1 MVEKIRGLQ
10 RYVQTVRNNLRDIVI
25 LVLLVFV
32 VFNYFKPSKQVFP
45 VSKQKVIE
53 RRIQG
58 KETVIKLNTIA
69 SDNGKKVIKTL
80 NGRVDE
86 LMAELS
92 IIKGRRDTFNIVP
105 IQDTLIR
112 ILYVQGQVKD
122 GVIKNLD
129 TIVQAQRYIINSK
142 DTIIATKDF
151 NLKKVKR
158 QRNISLL
165 ANGILTGLLIIK

>member
-1 MVEKIRGLQ
+1 MVKPLSRLQ
-10 RYVQTVRNNLRDIVI
+10 ENVQTVRNNLRDIVI
-25 LVLLVFV
+25 LVLLAFV

-53 RRIQG
+53 RRIEG
-58 KETVIKLNTIA
+58 KETVIKLNTVA

-112 ILYVQGQVKD
+112 VLYVQGQIKD

-151 NLKKVKR
+151 ELKKVKR

>member
-1 MVEKIRGLQ
+1 MVKSFGRLQ
-10 RYVQTVRNNLRDIVI
+10 ENIQTLRNNLRDIVI

-45 VSKQKVIE
+45 VSKQKTIE
-53 RRIQG
+53 RRIEG

-151 NLKKVKR
+151 ELKKVKR

-165 ANGILTGLLIIK
+165 VNGVLTTLLIIK

>member
-1 MVEKIRGLQ
+1 MVKSFGRLQ
-10 RYVQTVRNNLRDIVI
+10 ENIQTLRNNLRDIVI

-45 VSKQKVIE
+45 VSKQKAIE
-53 RRIQG
+53 RRIEG

-112 ILYVQGQVKD
+112 VLYVQGQVKD

-151 NLKKVKR
+151 ELKKVKR

-165 ANGILTGLLIIK
+165 VNGVLTTLLIIK

>member
-1 MVEKIRGLQ
+1 MVKSFGRLQ
-10 RYVQTVRNNLRDIVI
+10 ENIQTLRNNLRDIVI

-45 VSKQKVIE
+45 VSKQKTIE
-53 RRIQG
+53 RRIEG

-92 IIKGRRDTFNIVP
+92 IIKGRRDTFNIIP

-122 GVIKNLD
+122 GVIRNLD

-151 NLKKVKR
+151 ELKKVKR

-165 ANGILTGLLIIK
+165 VNGVLTTLLIIK

>member
-1 MVEKIRGLQ
+1 MVKPFSRLQ
-10 RYVQTVRNNLRDIVI
+10 ENVQTVRNNLRDIVI

-151 NLKKVKR
+151 ELKKVKR

>member
-1 MVEKIRGLQ
+1 MVKPFSRLQ
-10 RYVQTVRNNLRDIVI
+10 ENVQTVRNNLRDIVI

-53 RRIQG
+53 RRIEG
-58 KETVIKLNTIA
+58 KETVIKLNTVA

-86 LMAELS
+86 LMAELVL
-92 IIKGRRDTFNIVP
+92 IKGRRDTFNIVP

-112 ILYVQGQVKD
+112 VLYVQGQVKD

-151 NLKKVKR
+151 ELKKVKR

>member
-1 MVEKIRGLQ
+1 MVKQIGRLQ
-10 RYVQTVRNNLRDIVI
+10 ENVQTVRNNLRDIVI

-53 RRIQG
+53 RRIEG
-58 KETVIKLNTIA
+58 KETVIKQNTIA
-69 SDNGKKVIKTL
+69 SDNGKKIIKVL
-80 NGRVDE
+80 DGKVDE
-86 LMAELS
+86 LMDELAL
-92 IIKGRRDTFNIVP
+92 IKARRDTFNIVP
-105 IQDTLIR
+105 IQDTLIHV
-112 ILYVQGQVKD
+112 LYAQGQIKD
-122 GVIKNLD
+122 GVIKHLD
-129 TIVQAQRYIINSK
+129 TIVQAQRYVINSK

-151 NLKKVKR
+151 ELKKVKR

>member
-1 MVEKIRGLQ
+1 M
-10 RYVQTVRNNLRDIVI
+10 RNNLRDIVI
-25 LVLLVFV
+25 LVLLAFV

-53 RRIQG
+53 RRIEG
-58 KETVIKLNTIA
+58 KETVIKLNTVA

-105 IQDTLIR
+105 IQDTLIHV
-112 ILYVQGQVKD
+112 LYTQGQVKD

-151 NLKKVKR
+151 ELKKVKR

>member
-1 MVEKIRGLQ
+1 MVKPFSRLQ
-10 RYVQTVRNNLRDIVI
+10 ENVQTVRNNLRDIVI

-112 ILYVQGQVKD
+112 VLYVQGQVKD

>member
-1 MVEKIRGLQ
+1 
-10 RYVQTVRNNLRDIVI
+10 
-25 LVLLVFV
+25 VFV

-45 VSKQKVIE
+45 ISKQKVIE
-53 RRIQG
+53 RRIEG
-58 KETVIKLNTIA
+58 KETIIKQNTVA
-69 SDNGKKVIKTL
+69 SDNGKKVINTL

-86 LMAELS
+86 LMAELAL
-92 IIKGRRDTFNIVP
+92 IKGRRDTFNIVP

-112 ILYVQGQVKD
+112 VLYVQGQVKD

-142 DTIIATKDF
+142 DTIIATKNF
-151 NLKKVKR
+151 ELKKVKH

-165 ANGILTGLLIIK
+165 VNGVLTTLLIIK

>member
-1 MVEKIRGLQ
+1 MVKSFGRLQ
-10 RYVQTVRNNLRDIVI
+10 ENIQTLRNNLRDIVI

-45 VSKQKVIE
+45 VSKQKTIE
-53 RRIQG
+53 RRIEG
-58 KETVIKLNTIA
+58 KETVIKLNTVA

-151 NLKKVKR
+151 ELKKTKR

-165 ANGILTGLLIIK
+165 VNGVLTTLLIIK

>member
-1 MVEKIRGLQ
+1 
-10 RYVQTVRNNLRDIVI
+10 
-25 LVLLVFV
+25 VFV

-45 VSKQKVIE
+45 VSKQKTIE
-53 RRIQG
+53 RRIEG

-151 NLKKVKR
+151 ELKKVKR

-165 ANGILTGLLIIK
+165 VNGVLTTLLIIK

>member
-1 MVEKIRGLQ
+1 MVKSFGRLQ
-10 RYVQTVRNNLRDIVI
+10 ENIQTLRNNLRDIVI

-45 VSKQKVIE
+45 VSKQKTIE
-53 RRIQG
+53 RRIEG

-122 GVIKNLD
+122 GVIRNLD

-151 NLKKVKR
+151 ELKKVKR

-165 ANGILTGLLIIK
+165 VNGVLTTLLIIK

>member
-1 MVEKIRGLQ
+1 MAEKIRGLQ
-10 RYVQTVRNNLRDIVI
+10 QYVQTVRNNLRDIVI

-112 ILYVQGQVKD
+112 VLYVQGQVKD

-129 TIVQAQRYIINSK
+129 TIVQAQRYVINSK

-151 NLKKVKR
+151 ELKKVKR

>member
-1 MVEKIRGLQ
+1 MAKQISRLQ
-10 RYVQTVRNNLRDIVI
+10 KNIQTLRNNFRDIVI

-32 VFNYFKPSKQVFP
+32 VFSYFKPSKQIFP

-53 RRIQG
+53 RRIEG
-58 KETVIKLNTIA
+58 KETVIKENTIS

-86 LMAELS
+86 LMAELF
-92 IIKGRRDTFNIVP
+92 IIKGRRDTFNIIP
-105 IQDTLIR
+105 IQDTLIHV
-112 ILYVQGQVKD
+112 LYTQGQVKD

-142 DTIIATKDF
+142 DTIIATKEFD
-151 NLKKVKR
+151 LKKVKR

>member
-1 MVEKIRGLQ
+1 M
-10 RYVQTVRNNLRDIVI
+10 RNNLRDIVI
-25 LVLLVFV
+25 LVLLAFV

-112 ILYVQGQVKD
+112 VLYVQGQVKD

>member
-1 MVEKIRGLQ
+1 MAEKIRGLQ

-151 NLKKVKR
+151 ELKKVKR

>member
-1 MVEKIRGLQ
+1 MVKPFSRLQ
-10 RYVQTVRNNLRDIVI
+10 ENVQTVRNNLRDIVI
-25 LVLLVFV
+25 LVLLAFV

-53 RRIQG
+53 RRIEG
-58 KETVIKLNTIA
+58 KETVIKLNTVA

-105 IQDTLIR
+105 IQDTLIHV
-112 ILYVQGQVKD
+112 LYTQGQVKD

-151 NLKKVKR
+151 ELKKVKR

>member
-1 MVEKIRGLQ
+1 
-10 RYVQTVRNNLRDIVI
+10 
-25 LVLLVFV
+25 VFV

>member
-1 MVEKIRGLQ
+1 MVKPFSRLQ
-10 RYVQTVRNNLRDIVI
+10 KNVQTVRNNLRDIVI

-53 RRIQG
+53 RRIEG
-58 KETVIKLNTIA
+58 KETVIKLNTVA

-105 IQDTLIR
+105 IQDTLIHV
-112 ILYVQGQVKD
+112 LYTQGQVKD

-151 NLKKVKR
+151 ELKKVKR

>member
-1 MVEKIRGLQ
+1 M
-10 RYVQTVRNNLRDIVI
+10 RNNLRDIVI
-25 LVLLVFV
+25 LVLLAFV

-53 RRIQG
+53 RRIEG
-58 KETVIKLNTIA
+58 KETVIKLNTVS

-105 IQDTLIR
+105 IQDTLIHV
-112 ILYVQGQVKD
+112 LYTQGQVKD

-151 NLKKVKR
+151 ELKKVKR

>member
-1 MVEKIRGLQ
+1 MVKPFSRLQ
-10 RYVQTVRNNLRDIVI
+10 ENVQTVRNNLRDIVI

-53 RRIQG
+53 RRIEG
-58 KETVIKLNTIA
+58 KETVIKLNTVA

-112 ILYVQGQVKD
+112 VLYVQGQVKD

-151 NLKKVKR
+151 ELKKVKR